1 MEFTL
6 HYRGPLKAAG
16 SGRRRVNH
24 KHELRAHFHNQLKQ
38 LWDQPPLNELKIQLN
53 VQPGVSEDNSFAIR
67 ERGLFRFVPL
77 VDSRSY
83 LVAELQI
90 TMLRPGPPG
99 SIVTQTGDIDN
110 RLKTLLDALRM
121 PEALTDLPSGFAPTS
136 DEDPFYCLL
145 EDDRLI
151 TNIDIQTA
159 QLLEP
164 ALDESEVVLL
174 IRVVTKA
181 TQPTINNLSIG

>member
-1 MEFTL
+1 VELTL
-6 HYRGPLKAAG
+6 HYRGPLRASG

-24 KHELRAHFHNQLKQ
+24 KHALREHFHKQLKR
-38 LWDQPPLNELKIQLN
+38 LWDQPPLLDEH
-53 VQPGVSEDNSFAIR
+53 DTSFAIR
-67 ERGLFRFVPL
+67 KRGHFRFVPL
-77 VDSRSY
+77 VDSKSY
-83 LVAELQI
+83 LIAELQI

-110 RLKTLLDALRM
+110 RLKTLLDALKM
-121 PEALTDLPSGFAPTS
+121 PEGLNDLPSDAAPSS

-164 ALDESEVVLL
+164 DQDEAEVVLL

-181 TQPTINNLSIG
+181 TQVTIGNLSIG